1 MTMAWTTLPTRS
13 TSRWITAT
21 TPTTPQSS
29 SSWLPFTS
37 VPRSSGVLHSNQ
49 NDEED
54 DPTAEGADLAAEFF
68 QLASQKGLRL
78 DASELDD
85 EEDDEDDDE
94 LEEDDDEDEEINIPQ
109 GAVNAFLGYDTNPGV
124 GDKLAGNV
132 SLTNDQLYSE
142 VKERVL
148 DTAGGFV
155 QYVQGARD
163 EDDYDDDDDATSTNQ
178 QRYQPPTV
186 IPNAE
191 WTAGEVV
198 LTVLQAL
205 QHNAVPTPNTGVE
218 ILFGFSSPQS
228 PIWTTPGLTPD
239 EYADYWSDQPE
250 YKVLLGNL
258 EVDDAMPSITIEKA
272 DYSSNGQKCF
282 MTARLVTTQQED
294 PVNVNFILSACPNPH
309 STTTTTTSTAPTTV
323 VDDDDDDDN
332 TDEAASSSIF
342 SSTPNPS
349 SDVCWLI
356 DSILIRP
363 ESMRRR
369 RRR

>member
-1 MTMAWTTLPTRS
+1 MVLY
-13 TSRWITAT
+13 
-21 TPTTPQSS
+21 SS
-29 SSWLPFTS
+29 
-37 VPRSSGVLHSNQ
+37 SNQ

-85 EEDDEDDDE
+85 EEDDEEDDLEDDDDE
-94 LEEDDDEDEEINIPQ
+94 EDEEYNIPQ

-163 EDDYDDDDDATSTNQ
+163 EDDYDDDDDDDDASTKP

-205 QHNAVPTPNTGVE
+205 QHNAVPTPNKGVE

-258 EVDDAMPSITIEKA
+258 QPDDDAMPSITIEKA

-309 STTTTTTSTAPTTV
+309 STTTTMTNPTATPTEDQ
-323 VDDDDDDDN
+323 DDDDDDA

-342 SSTPNPS
+342 SPSTPS